1 MAYLGNAPAE
11 KYISFERQVFTIVN
25 SQTAYTLDHSVTN
38 ENDIRLVVNNVVQE
52 PGSGKAYTATGTTLT
67 LSAALTNGTDE
78 MYCVFLGRAVG
89 TVNAPAGSVG
99 TSQLA
104 ADAVT
109 NAKIADDAISDE
121 QLDPTVITGQ
131 TAETSIASDD
141 LILLSDTSAS
151 GALKKITQANFV
163 SGVGG
168 TMTPA
173 FQATAPGDESYSD
186 TVTKVIPANNV
197 SDDGNYDTDSAYN
210 TSTYRFTPQVAGK
223 YFCYI
228 QLTASNSAQNL
239 KRALTSIRKNGTNH
253 YQDFLMPDSSN
264 YTYKMG
270 VFQGLVLN
278 LNGST
283 DYFEAT
289 LYLDGTSGN
298 LSTDYSR
305 IGAYRIIT

>member
-1 MAYLGNAPAE
+1 MAIDKITTPA
-11 KYISFERQVFTIVN
+11 IADGAVS
-25 SQTAYTLDHSVTN
+25 AD
-38 ENDIRLVVNNVVQE
+38 
-52 PGSGKAYTATGTTLT
+52 TLT
-67 LSAALTNGTDE
+67 S
-78 MYCVFLGRAVG
+78 
-89 TVNAPAGSVG
+89 
-99 TSQLA
+99 
-104 ADAVT
+104 
-109 NAKIADDAISDE
+109 
-121 QLDPTVITGQ
+121 TVITGQ
-131 TAETSIASDD
+131 TAETSIATDD

-151 GALKKITQANFV
+151 GALKKMTRANFV

-173 FQATAPGDESYSD
+173 FQATAPGDQAYSD
-186 TVTKVIPANNV
+186 TTTTVIPANNV
-197 SDDGNYDTDSAYN
+197 SDDGNYNINNAYN
-210 TSTYRFTPQVAGK
+210 TSNYRFTPQVAGK

-228 QLTASNSAQNL
+228 QLTASNNAQNL
-239 KRALTSIRKNGTNH
+239 KRALTSIRKNSTNH

-278 LNGST
+278 LNGDT